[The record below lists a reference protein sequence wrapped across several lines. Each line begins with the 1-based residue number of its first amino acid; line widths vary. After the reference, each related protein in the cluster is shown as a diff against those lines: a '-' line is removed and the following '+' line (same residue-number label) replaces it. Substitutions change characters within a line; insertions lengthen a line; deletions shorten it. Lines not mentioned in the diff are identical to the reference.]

1 LTFLGFQRPP
11 TIWSTTSTPCAVGK
25 LTTGL
30 VNICEPCPLR
40 SYWIKLKYQKARTC
54 WFGKL
59 EFKLA
64 IYFWFSMTPLSQLL

>member
-1 LTFLGFQRPP
+1 LDGCAGGCVGVGAHGKCTDDQSGKDLFHTLTFLGFQRPP

-40 SYWIKLKYQKARTC
+40 SY
-54 WFGKL
+54 
-59 EFKLA
+59 
-64 IYFWFSMTPLSQLL
+64 